1 MEHRGRFQ
9 VHGYNGI
16 LLDSETWDQDKPFA
30 AATAHRS
37 LSALRR
43 RVSDDH
49 PRDSDIL
56 ERANAF
62 AKTDD
67 LIDRVAKINGHGP
80 YKWSWPKPSRKD
92 QRRVDTEISH
102 GRAFV
107 RP

>member
-1 MEHRGRFQ
+1 LKGARLALISSCCGSGVALISDAGGTSMEHRGRFQ

-62 AKTDD
+62 AKEQ
-67 LIDRVAKINGHGP
+67 VVNNFP
-80 YKWSWPKPSRKD
+80 NS
-92 QRRVDTEISH
+92 
-102 GRAFV
+102 
-107 RP
+107 